1 MKRVLVAI
9 TALIAALAIGL
20 ATVSATAGAAGG
32 NQAAQVAKKKKKKK
46 KKKIPVSI
54 TLTIQSTPADTYSP
68 GSATYSGQVS
78 ARKSLCFAN
87 RPVTISRNGV
97 PVLAATTGATGAY
110 SASQNTAAGSGQYTA
125 SVPRQKFVKKGKKN
139 KKTGKRKKKTI
150 ICLAAATAPVTIP

>member
-20 ATVSATAGAAGG
+20 ATVSTTAGAAGG
-32 NQAAQVAKKKKKKK
+32 NHAAQVAKKKKKK

-78 ARKSLCFAN
+78 ASKSRCFAN
-87 RPVTISRNGV
+87 RTVTISRNGA
-97 PVLAATTGATGAY
+97 PVLTATTGSNGAY
-110 SASQNTAAGSGQYTA
+110 STTQNSAAASGQYTA
-125 SVPRQKFVKKGKKN
+125 SVPKLVFKKGKK
-139 KKTGKRKKKTI
+139 KKKKKFV
-150 ICLAAATAPVTIP
+150 CLAATTAPVTVP